1 MLGRAG
7 LLQEA
12 FDLIKEMPSPPSDG
26 VWGALLLACK
36 IHGNMEDQT
45 NGKKL
50 GQDMNNKGLKKP
62 AAFSMIEYGKD
73 ILGFHTADQENPY
86 RHEVYKK
93 MESLAI
99 EMKMAGYVPDL
110 SCALHDV
117 EEEDKEHMLNYHS
130 EKLALKLFHKFINE
144 RSLSEMQIGSITF
157 REVPVHVRTTGERWI
172 LEPCHP

>member
-1 MLGRAG
+1 
-7 LLQEA
+7 
-12 FDLIKEMPSPPSDG
+12 
-26 VWGALLLACK
+26 
-36 IHGNMEDQT
+36 
-45 NGKKL
+45 
-50 GQDMNNKGLKKP
+50 MNNKGLKKL

-130 EKLALKLFHKFINE
+130 EKLALELFHKFINE

-157 REVPVHVRTTGERWI
+157 REVPVHVRTTSERWI
-172 LEPCHP
+172 MEPYHP

>member
-1 MLGRAG
+1 
-7 LLQEA
+7 
-12 FDLIKEMPSPPSDG
+12 
-26 VWGALLLACK
+26 
-36 IHGNMEDQT
+36 
-45 NGKKL
+45 
-50 GQDMNNKGLKKP
+50 MNNKGLKKP

-99 EMKMAGYVPDL
+99 EMKMVGYVPDL

-130 EKLALKLFHKFINE
+130 EKLALELFHKFINE

-172 LEPCHP
+172 LEPYHP